1 MRIILPTVSLHNSS
15 VVRKGGAI
23 LPMRT
28 RTTTTGKGTTREFYE
43 NTDVKHPNQS
53 FSEKANKRNMLDSV
67 KIKSSKP
74 KKYISFNV

>member
-1 MRIILPTVSLHNSS
+1 MRIILPRVSLHNSS
-15 VVRKGGAI
+15 IIKKGGSI

-28 RTTTTGKGTTREFYE
+28 RTTTSGRGATREFYE

-53 FSEKANKRNMLDSV
+53 FSEKANKRNMIDSV

>member
-1 MRIILPTVSLHNSS
+1 MRIVLPKTSLHNSS
-15 VVRKGGAI
+15 VLKQGGSI

-28 RTTTTGKGTTREFYE
+28 RTTTTGRGATKEFYE
-43 NTDVKHPNQS
+43 NTDVRHPNQS
-53 FSEKANKRNMLDSV
+53 FSESANKRNMLDSV